1 MQPMQTVQPHEPEA
15 ATAVRAAAVQPITL
29 LRISGPD
36 AASFLQGQITHDT
49 GLLANGR
56 TLLAACNTPQGRVLA
71 VLRLR
76 QVGDEIYLAV
86 PADVAAPLLERLR
99 RYVLRAKVRLEHD
112 ARVLQPVHGTSTP
125 GRGGANDALRFDWS
139 PDRALVVV
147 EAHAMSFGHDE
158 ADERAAAI
166 EHAWSVWKLADIAA
180 GLPQIDAATSG
191 QFVAQ
196 MLNLDLLD
204 GISFTKGC
212 YTGQEI
218 VARTQNLGR
227 IKRRLMRYAIRDGA
241 PPSAMAA
248 LHRDAAKVGEVLMA
262 APTAHGCELLAVTAL
277 DARDRSLTLDDG
289 RVGEPLPLPY
299 TV

>member
-1 MQPMQTVQPHEPEA
+1 MQAMQTVHGPEA
-15 ATAVRAAAVQPITL
+15 ADAIRAAAVQPITL

-76 QVGDEIYLAV
+76 QAGDEIYLAV
-86 PADVAAPLLERLR
+86 PADVAAPLLDRLR
-99 RYVLRAKVRLEHD
+99 RYVLRAKVRLERD
-112 ARVLQPVHGTSTP
+112 ARVLQPVHGTP
-125 GRGGANDALRFDWS
+125 LRGRDGDNDALRVDWS
-139 PDRALVVV
+139 PDRALVAV
-147 EAHAMSFGHDE
+147 EAHTMSSGNDE
-158 ADERAAAI
+158 AGQRTATI
-166 EHAWSVWKLADIAA
+166 EQAWSEWQLADIAA
-180 GLPQIDAATSG
+180 GLPQVDAATSG

-241 PPSAMAA
+241 PPVPMAA
-248 LHRDAAKVGEVLMA
+248 LHRDATKVGEVLMA

-289 RVGEPLPLPY
+289 RVAEPLPLPY
-299 TV
+299 AV